1 MDKSLLRQISPERYD
16 IHEVLRH
23 YAQEK
28 LAEVPKEE
36 GQALIRYRDYY
47 TTFLHERAE
56 ALEQRTD
63 PTENSADFYTDIDN
77 LWAGWVRIMEQH
89 KAQDFASALVRA
101 LQEAHFA
108 QFSWS
113 VDTLLMVEHQQQ
125 LLERRSSVVD
135 VCLIDMIWTDTLAEQ
150 LLDLSEALEAEAQDH
165 FSIYVEYCQFTGY
178 NAPVDNSKGTP
189 ANNGKNAPVNNSK
202 NRPGIRK

>member
-1 MDKSLLRQISPERYD
+1 
-16 IHEVLRH
+16 
-23 YAQEK
+23 
-28 LAEVPKEE
+28 
-36 GQALIRYRDYY
+36 
-47 TTFLHERAE
+47 
-56 ALEQRTD
+56 
-63 PTENSADFYTDIDN
+63 
-77 LWAGWVRIMEQH
+77 MEQH

-165 FSIYVEYCQFTGY
+165 FSIYVEYSTVAGQLVALPFWADWGLLYYRTDLLAKYGFAAPPTTWDELERMAAEIQTGER
-178 NAPVDNSKGTP
+178 AGARQISGVLS
-189 ANNGKNAPVNNSK
+189 GKAK
-202 NRPGIRK
+202 IMKA